1 MFGMATARR
10 PKKSRTATPLYAVT
24 SHVTTPARDVDAMP
38 ELGEAAGLSDVSEAC
53 SYYVELLDRRLFR
66 LRAALRGND
75 CTRALVATRAL
86 CGTAGSIG
94 ATDLDALTA
103 SIEPWIR
110 RSEFRR
116 ASAALST
123 ISALVSDAQ
132 RQLHEQAEAAAV

>member
-10 PKKSRTATPLYAVT
+10 TKKSRNTAALYAVPT
-24 SHVTTPARDVDAMP
+24 HATTAHRDVDTMP
-38 ELGEAAGLSDVSEAC
+38 ELGEGAGLTDVTEAC

-66 LRAALRGND
+66 LRAALRGDD

-86 CGTAGSIG
+86 CGTAGNIG
-94 ATDLDALTA
+94 ATDLDAVTA

-123 ISALVSDAQ
+123 ISELVTDAQ
-132 RQLHEQAEAAAV
+132 RQLHEQAEATA